1 MGDALQIM
9 LGEGKRLL
17 SADIDFFSVYVLF
30 ESIIYFNVIF
40 IYSFSF
46 LCECVE
52 QSNNVIAT
60 LLQRY
65 MVYKTGYMDVY
76 KIYDYVNMTNAI

>member
-9 LGEGKRLL
+9 LDEGKRLL

-46 LCECVE
+46 LCECVWTE
-52 QSNNVIAT
+52 QQCYRNFTST
-60 LLQRY
+60 LH
-65 MVYKTGYMDVY
+65 G
-76 KIYDYVNMTNAI
+76 I

>member
-9 LGEGKRLL
+9 LDEGKRLL
-17 SADIDFFSVYVLF
+17 SADINFFSVYVLF

-46 LCECVE
+46 LCECVL
-52 QSNNVIAT
+52 NRAT
-60 LLQRY
+60 MLSQLYFNSTWYIKQGIWMFIKY
-65 MVYKTGYMDVY
+65 MIM
-76 KIYDYVNMTNAI
+76 